1 LLGELLVSN
10 IWFAVSLWV
19 ALYLSD
25 YCLTIWAAKLYR
37 SGANKHLMFEG
48 SLEITPYFQEDV
60 NALRPVSLRFLRA
73 LAFSVVMI
81 SLVWVIAVRWT
92 SIPQA
97 FSILMGALIFLE
109 ATAHIRH
116 IRNIAFLN
124 SLRNARGLKGKIEY
138 PRWLSL
144 RLSSVEILAFAALFM
159 LAFLISGSWF
169 FVGGVAS
176 CLITGLKH
184 RDWSNKADAAFEQSR
199 EDPPGTKGVKST
211 H

>member
-10 IWFAVSLWV
+10 IWFAVSLWA
-19 ALYLSD
+19 ALYFSD
-25 YCLTIWAAKLYR
+25 YWLTIWAARLYK
-37 SGANKHLMFEG
+37 SGANEHLILGG

-60 NALRPVSLRFLRA
+60 KALRPISLRFLRA
-73 LAFSVVMI
+73 LAFSVVLI
-81 SLVWVIAVRWT
+81 SVAWLIAVRWT
-92 SIPQA
+92 SMPQA

-116 IRNIAFLN
+116 IRNIVFLQ
-124 SLRNARGLKGKIEY
+124 SLRTARGLRGRIEY

-144 RLSSVEILAFAALFM
+144 RLSSVEILAFAVLFM
-159 LAFLISGSWF
+159 LAFLVSGSWF

-184 RDWSNKADAAFEQSR
+184 RDWANKANAALEQSDK
-199 EDPPGTKGVKST
+199 DPPAIN
-211 H
+211 